1 MILRLSCQTLGF
13 LIQDFSNFNSYLILL
28 LCLLYMKYAMV
39 APLQQLKELNM
50 KLPKLFTDSIAFHAS
65 T

>member
-1 MILRLSCQTLGF
+1 
-13 LIQDFSNFNSYLILL
+13 
-28 LCLLYMKYAMV
+28 MKYAMV
-39 APLQQLKELNM
+39 APLQQLKELNL